1 MGSLIGRGLPSYL
14 ASRETVMHR
23 RVGSSA
29 VNNPLAILQTL
40 DRHLDHPVELTLYGR
55 AALALGFPEH
65 EPRHETTQDVDA
77 IIPLAQLA
85 RLRADEQF
93 WDARDATN
101 SELAERGLYITHL
114 FTEADV
120 FLLPDWLDRRVPI
133 PGLFKHLKLD
143 RPATLDLIL
152 TKMMRGAD
160 PEDLSD
166 IKFLLKHEPLTA
178 AEMRDAFERLRLP
191 DIQEL
196 RDAFQAAQPKVM
208 ALINTESN

>member
-1 MGSLIGRGLPSYL
+1 M
-14 ASRETVMHR
+14 
-23 RVGSSA
+23 
-29 VNNPLAILQTL
+29 NNPLLILQTL

-55 AALALGFPEH
+55 AALALGFPAH

-77 IIPLAQLA
+77 IIPLAQLDE
-85 RLRADEQF
+85 LRADEQF
-93 WDARDATN
+93 WNARDATN
-101 SELAERGLYITHL
+101 AELAERGLYLTHL

-120 FLLPDWLDRRVPI
+120 FLRPDWLTRRVPI
-133 PGLFKHLKLD
+133 ADGFAHLRLF

-166 IKFLLKHEPLTA
+166 IEFLLKHEPATNAELQA
-178 AEMRDAFERLRLP
+178 AFARVRLP

-196 RDAFQAAQPKVM
+196 RDAFRAAQPRVL
-208 ALINTESN
+208 ALAEARSRRRPETD

>member
-1 MGSLIGRGLPSYL
+1 
-14 ASRETVMHR
+14 
-23 RVGSSA
+23 
-29 VNNPLAILQTL
+29 VNNPLFILQTL

-55 AALALGFPEH
+55 AALALGFPSR

-77 IIPLAQLA
+77 IIPLAQLDQ
-85 RLRADEQF
+85 LRADTQF

-101 SELAERGLYITHL
+101 AELLERGLYLTHL

-120 FLLPDWLDRRVPI
+120 FLLPDWLNRCVSI
-133 PGLFKHLKLD
+133 PSNFIHLKLR

-166 IKFLLKHEPLTA
+166 IAFLLKHEPVKDAELRA
-178 AEMRDAFERLRLP
+178 AFDRVRLP

-196 RDAFQAAQPKVM
+196 RDAFRAAQPKVL
-208 ALINTESN
+208 ALAKAQGPMRTPS

>member
-1 MGSLIGRGLPSYL
+1 M
-14 ASRETVMHR
+14 
-23 RVGSSA
+23 
-29 VNNPLAILQTL
+29 NNPLFILQTL

-55 AALALGFPEH
+55 AALALGFPSH
-65 EPRHETTQDVDA
+65 EPRHETTRDVDA
-77 IIPLAQLA
+77 IIPLAQLHQ
-85 RLRADEQF
+85 LRADEQF
-93 WDARDATN
+93 WGARDAAN
-101 SELAERGLYITHL
+101 VDLAGRGLYLTHL

-133 PGLFKHLKLD
+133 PSDFTHLKLL

-166 IKFLLKHEPLTA
+166 IAFLLKQGPMKDEELRA
-178 AEMRDAFERLRLP
+178 AFDRVRLP

-196 RDAFQAAQPKVM
+196 RDAFHVAQPKVL
-208 ALINTESN
+208 ALAKAPGSITTSS

>member
-1 MGSLIGRGLPSYL
+1 LRD
-14 ASRETVMHR
+14 
-23 RVGSSA
+23 
-29 VNNPLAILQTL
+29 VNSPLLILQAL

-55 AALALGFPEH
+55 AALALGFPSH

-77 IIPLAQLA
+77 IIPLGQLEA
-85 RLRADEQF
+85 LRADTQF

-101 SELAERGLYITHL
+101 AELAERGLYLTHL

-133 PGLFKHLKLD
+133 AGSFTHLKLL
-143 RPATLDLIL
+143 RPATIDLVL

-160 PEDLSD
+160 PEDLAD
-166 IKFLLKHEPLTA
+166 IEFLLRHEPKADAELRA
-178 AEMRDAFERLRLP
+178 AFARVRLP

-196 RDAFQAAQPKVM
+196 RDAFRAAQPKVL
-208 ALINTESN
+208 ALARIGKRGGPQTG